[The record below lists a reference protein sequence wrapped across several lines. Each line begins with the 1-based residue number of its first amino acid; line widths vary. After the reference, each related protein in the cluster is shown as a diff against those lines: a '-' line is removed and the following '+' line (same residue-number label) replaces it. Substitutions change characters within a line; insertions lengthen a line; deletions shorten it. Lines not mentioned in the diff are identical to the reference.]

1 MTYAGAYG
9 GDDRLPVDRLLRREN
24 HPLGIRRS
32 EATKIATEEA
42 AEAASSNKRWTF
54 GAAAGAL
61 LVAGTMAAGALGI
74 SGGAS
79 PVAGSAPEH
88 APASPGHNPNG
99 PVVGAPVP
107 GQADDQQQR
116 DPRNAQTT
124 PSSASGPRAAA
135 PAAADTAS
143 TDQGYSQAG
152 GTGGTGGGTAGGTS
166 TGTPAPAPEPAPQQP
181 APAPAPAPATE
192 QPRQGGVLTPVT
204 DAVGGVLTPVTDVVG
219 GVLSPLTGSST
230 TSTQSAP
237 APSGPALTMIDPL
250 GDLLGG

>member
-9 GDDRLPVDRLLRREN
+9 RDERLPVDRLLRRED
-24 HPLGIRRS
+24 HPLGVRRS

-61 LVAGTMAAGALGI
+61 LVAGTMAAGALGL
-74 SGGAS
+74 SGGAT

-88 APASPGHNPNG
+88 APASPGHHPGG
-99 PVVGAPVP
+99 PVVGAPAP
-107 GQADDQQQR
+107 GQADDKQQK
-116 DPRNAQTT
+116 RNDQTT
-124 PSSASGPRAAA
+124 PSSANGPSAPA
-135 PAAADTAS
+135 PAAPDTGV
-143 TDQGYSQAG
+143 DQGSSPVG
-152 GTGGTGGGTAGGTS
+152 GGGGTPGGTS
-166 TGTPAPAPEPAPQQP
+166 TPAPAPAPQQPAPQQP
-181 APAPAPAPATE
+181 APAPAPAPE
-192 QPRQGGVLTPVT
+192 QQQEQEQDGGLLTPVT
-204 DAVGGVLTPVTDVVG
+204 DAVGDVLTPVTDTVG